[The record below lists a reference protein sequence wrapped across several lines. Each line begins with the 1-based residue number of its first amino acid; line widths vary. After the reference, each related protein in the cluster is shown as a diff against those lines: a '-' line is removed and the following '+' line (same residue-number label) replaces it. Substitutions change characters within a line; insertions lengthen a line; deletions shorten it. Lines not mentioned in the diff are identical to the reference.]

1 VSPRLNTSLLA
12 ALAALVALVVLAGC
26 GGGDSGSTS
35 GTAESQPAAELV
47 KQADS
52 ICREE
57 DAKRPKPP
65 TIPPNPSQQEL
76 QSTADYFKTDLQVT
90 QQTLDRLSQL
100 APPDGKE
107 DQWATVLDGYRVVID
122 NYPAMIKAAEAGD
135 EKAFVKAVGKIQGGT
150 QDLAPAAADVGLQ
163 VCARPG

>member
-1 VSPRLNTSLLA
+1 VSPRRNTSLTA
-12 ALAALVALVVLAGC
+12 ALAAVAALVVLAGC

-35 GTAESQPAAELV
+35 GTAESQPVAELV

-65 TIPPNPSQQEL
+65 TIPANPSQQQL
-76 QSTADYFKTDLQVT
+76 QATADYFKIDLRVT
-90 QQTLDRLSQL
+90 QQTLDRLSGL
-100 APPDGKE
+100 APPEGKE

-122 NYPAMIKAAEAGD
+122 NYPAMIEAAQAGD
-135 EKAFVKAVGKIQGGT
+135 EKAFVKAIGQIQSGT